1 MVENWYSMLRN
12 SLETLLENFVQVIPD
27 LLGAIVIFIIGW
39 FISIGMG
46 KLVAGILK
54 RLKFNQIF
62 EKGGMKGALEKAEI
76 KVNAS
81 DFIGA
86 IFKWIFVTVF
96 LLVSVDI
103 LGLSEFAGLLREVLG
118 YIPNVVVAVLIFVVT
133 VVVVDIVE
141 KLVRVAVEGVKV
153 GSGHLVSMIVK
164 YSIWIFAILIILH
177 QLEVAQSFIET
188 LFSGIIGLMVISF
201 GLAFGLG
208 GKEVA
213 GDILVDLKKKIK
225 GED

>member
-1 MVENWYSMLRN
+1 MIEQW
-12 SLETLLENFVQVIPD
+12 SLMFEKAFETIGEQFIE
-27 LLGAIVIFIIGW
+27 IVPNLIFAIFIFVGGW
-39 FISIGMG
+39 IVSVGIG
-46 KLVAGILK
+46 KLVAGLLK
-54 RLKFNQIF
+54 RLKFNEVF
-62 EKGGMKGALEKAEI
+62 EKGGLQGVLEKADI

-86 IFKWIFVTVF
+86 IFKWVFVVMS
-96 LLVSVDI
+96 LLIAVDI
-103 LGLSEFAGLLREVLG
+103 LNLEKFSVLLLEVLG
-118 YIPNVVVAVLIFVVT
+118 YVPNVIVAVLIFIVT

-177 QLEVAQSFIET
+177 QLEVAENFIET
-188 LFSGIIGLMVISF
+188 LFSGIIGLLVISF

-213 GDILVDLKKKIK
+213 AEILVDLKKKIK
-225 GED
+225 GEN